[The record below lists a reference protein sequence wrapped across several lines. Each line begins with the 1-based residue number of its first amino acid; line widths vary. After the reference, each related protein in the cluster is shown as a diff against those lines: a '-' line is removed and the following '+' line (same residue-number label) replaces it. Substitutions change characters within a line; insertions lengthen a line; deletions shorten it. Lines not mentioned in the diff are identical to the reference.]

1 MRKLASIQ
9 EIKKLES
16 IKEADLIEK
25 ATVLGWELVVKK
37 GEFKVG
43 DKCIY
48 IEIDSVVPERK
59 EFEFLRCRKF
69 RIKTIKLKGQISQ
82 GIALPLKTFLPD
94 DNYNI
99 GDDVAEILGI
109 TKYDPQL
116 ATENKLNKEFKKI
129 NNPFIKFLMKFK
141 FFRKY
146 YMKNNGIPLEFPD
159 WINKTDETRIQ
170 TKPEILEIY
179 KDNKFIVTEKL
190 EGMSSTFFINNMS
203 KDKFGVCSRNLQL
216 FDTKNDYWTIAKKF
230 DLKKVLSDIS
240 KGHKTVVLQ
249 GEIVGESIQGN
260 IYDIKGKDF
269 YAFNLIIDGQAI
281 DSLTAKDILSK
292 YGIKFVPII
301 DIDFTL
307 PNTVEEFVNY
317 SLGKSVLADVLREG
331 LVIRNYNEGISFK
344 VINPEYLL
352 KSKL

>member
-16 IKEADLIEK
+16 IKGADLIEK

-69 RIKTIKLKGQISQ
+69 RIKTIKLRGQISQ

-94 DNYNI
+94 GNYKI
-99 GDDVAEILGI
+99 GDDVTEILGI

-116 ATENKLNKEFKKI
+116 ATENKLNKELEKT
-129 NNPFIKFLMKFK
+129 NNPFIKFLLKFK
-141 FFRKY
+141 FYRRY
-146 YMKNNGIPLEFPD
+146 YMKKNKIPMEFPD

-170 TKPEILEIY
+170 TKPEILENY
-179 KDNKFIVTEKL
+179 KDKNFIVTEKL
-190 EGMSSTFFINNMS
+190 EGMSGTFFVNNMS

-216 FDTKNDYWTIAKKF
+216 FDTNTDYWTIAKKF
-230 DLKKVLSDIS
+230 NLKKVLLEIS
-240 KGHKTVVLQ
+240 RGHKTVVLQ
-249 GEIVGESIQGN
+249 GEIVGELIQGN
-260 IYDIKGKDF
+260 IYNIKGKDF

-281 DSLTAKDILSK
+281 DSLTARDILAK

-301 DIDFTL
+301 DSNFKL
-307 PNTVEEFVNY
+307 PNSIPEIVNY

-331 LVIRNYNEGISFK
+331 VVIRNYDDGISFK